1 MKKKMLVPL
10 FMSICIGF
18 SPALC
23 YAASDY
29 ASEIAGNIPGCSDD
43 ELEVLIS
50 LMQDELE
57 RRQNNENGNST
68 EDDAGWIVKYY
79 VDEFDLPTDDAYVTY
94 SDLLNGSFSNSAT
107 SDSFLYAKLLIDESS
122 TIMLYDYG
130 EQQVKSYSDEKYN
143 IIILDSSGNKTSVYG
158 TMYENGDRIYIA
170 SSYYDTVLDVLGSGG
185 EINFYVEEADSSVNN
200 YLFTVPDSSNFDKVF
215 NSLEF

>member
-1 MKKKMLVPL
+1 
-10 FMSICIGF
+10 
-18 SPALC
+18 
-23 YAASDY
+23 
-29 ASEIAGNIPGCSDD
+29 
-43 ELEVLIS
+43 
-50 LMQDELE
+50 
-57 RRQNNENGNST
+57 
-68 EDDAGWIVKYY
+68 
-79 VDEFDLPTDDAYVTY
+79 
-94 SDLLNGSFSNSAT
+94 
-107 SDSFLYAKLLIDESS
+107 
-122 TIMLYDYG
+122 MLYEYG
-130 EQQVKSYSDEKYN
+130 DHQVKSYSDEKYN